1 MIRGRLP
8 FVKPSHN
15 HKCRSYDSILDPSL
29 GNLMEKLETMPE
41 DTKPEFEPK
50 AKQRSRKWKEK
61 LEEHKER
68 IKEEY
73 AKCMLAL

>member
-1 MIRGRLP
+1 
-8 FVKPSHN
+8 
-15 HKCRSYDSILDPSL
+15 
-29 GNLMEKLETMPE
+29 MEKLETMPE

-73 AKCMLAL
+73 TKCMLAL